1 MLEPK
6 KIAREKLYFNKYKY
20 RINATMDEL
29 RWFYPVWWMDKKG
42 YMSHDGSITPD
53 VLRIVEPLVEF
64 MKRYRMVPKHM
75 REAEI
80 RKSHGSFT
88 VYTNST
94 EIIEELYD
102 IIDTND
108 KCYKVKTDFTEV
120 EEIVPEGV
128 KYFAKTPPGNYR
140 VYFKEIYG
148 APNSLKEDLIE
159 FFDRQ
164 KSFRPS
170 GLLKRS
176 LYNKRFNFRNFWV
189 EKQHYF
195 DCDNKADI
203 SYFMLM
209 HPEIVRKIYKLE
221 QKPKDTMIER

>member
-6 KIAREKLYFNKYKY
+6 KISREKLYFNKYKY
-20 RINATMDEL
+20 RVNVTMDEL
-29 RWFYPVWWMDKKG
+29 RWFYPIWWMDKKRYSSCDESMASG
-42 YMSHDGSITPD
+42 
-53 VLRIVEPLVEF
+53 VLNIIEPLIEF
-64 MKRYRMVPKHM
+64 MKSHRMVPRHK

-80 RKSHGSFT
+80 RKSHIAFT
-88 VYTNST
+88 VYTNKV

-108 KCYKVKTDFTEV
+108 KFYKVKTDFTEV
-120 EEIVPEGV
+120 AEIVPEGV
-128 KYFAKTPPGNYR
+128 MYFVKTPPGNYR
-140 VYFKEIYG
+140 AYFKEIYG
-148 APNSLKEDLIE
+148 APISLKEELIE
-159 FFDRQ
+159 FFDNS

-195 DCDNKADI
+195 DCDNEEDI

-209 HPEIVRKIYKLE
+209 YPEIVRKIYKLE
-221 QKPKDTMIER
+221 QKPKDTMIE